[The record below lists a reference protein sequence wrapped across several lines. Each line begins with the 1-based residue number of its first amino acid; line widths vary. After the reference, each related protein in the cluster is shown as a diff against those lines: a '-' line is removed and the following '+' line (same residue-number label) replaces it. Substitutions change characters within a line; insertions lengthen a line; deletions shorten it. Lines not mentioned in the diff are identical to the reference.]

1 MPGTLEKRVEPK
13 MWIRQTKKDQFR
25 DIKAKAGQGQ
35 NQVSAQNLDE
45 QNQRGKGEFWIWT
58 HKEGEVNK
66 AQVKPMK
73 VGQTI
78 RGKRA
83 KGGSEKQE

>member
-1 MPGTLEKRVEPK
+1 MNKNKR
-13 MWIRQTKKDQFR
+13 
-25 DIKAKAGQGQ
+25 AKASSKFKAESKPLEANTQG
-35 NQVSAQNLDE
+35 AQ
-45 QNQRGKGEFWIWT
+45 GKCGGITVFLEAHIKHNKLFIWT